1 MPEPSAPTAAAV
13 PDHHHDHIDVT
24 AGGLRAAIFGA
35 MDGLISNAGLVAGVS
50 GGGGSDTAVRL
61 AGLLGVLAGALSMAG
76 GEWISITS
84 QNEVTHRELSLE
96 RLELARN
103 PESELRELAETWI
116 GRGLSADLAFRVAE
130 EVSRN
135 PDEALRIHAE
145 TELGIDPGRLPS
157 PTRAA
162 VSSFGAFAVGA
173 FIPVAP
179 FLVGGQWSLLV
190 ALCLVVL
197 ALFALGV
204 GVARLSRRRPW
215 FGGLRQLVIGAVLV
229 GAAYGLGA
237 AFGTAVG

>member
-1 MPEPSAPTAAAV
+1 MPDRSTPPAATL
-13 PDHHHDHIDVT
+13 PDHHHDHADVT

-35 MDGLISNAGLVAGVS
+35 MDGLISNAGLVAVVS
-50 GGGGSDTAVRL
+50 GGGAEDAAVRL
-61 AGLLGVLAGALSMAG
+61 AGLAGLVAGAFSMAA

-84 QNEVTHRELSLE
+84 QNEVTERELSLE

-103 PESELRELAETWI
+103 PDSERRELAETWVA
-116 GRGLSADLAFRVAE
+116 RGLSAELAAQVAE

-145 TELGIDPGRLPS
+145 TELGIDPNRLPS
-157 PTRAA
+157 PMRAA
-162 VSSFGAFAVGA
+162 GSSLGAFAVGA

-179 FLVGGQWSLLV
+179 FLVGGRWSLLIALALV
-190 ALCLVVL
+190 AL

-215 FGGLRQLVIGAVLV
+215 FGGLRQLVIGATLIA
-229 GAAYGLGA
+229 AAYGLGV